1 MPEAALEP
9 GPPGPERGR
18 GGGAGTRGSHRTPG
32 FLYQP
37 SHTSFHGM
45 RSWLLFLPN
54 GNRK

>member
-9 GPPGPERGR
+9 GTPGGLNGGR
-18 GGGAGTRGSHRTPG
+18 GADTCRSHRTPG